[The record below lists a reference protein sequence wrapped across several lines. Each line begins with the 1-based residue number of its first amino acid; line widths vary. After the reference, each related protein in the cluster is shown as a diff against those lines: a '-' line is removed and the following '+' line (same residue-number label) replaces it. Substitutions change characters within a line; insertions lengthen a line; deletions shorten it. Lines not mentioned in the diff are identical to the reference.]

1 MRRTKSLI
9 AGMVLIMLFMV
20 ASGFSAK
27 KTVNDGGRVLVLG
40 FKSGYLDDVQERIFR
55 EMLMRKLSS
64 RGYELVP
71 VMEIE
76 SILLEDTSL
85 AIRNIQ
91 SGELPVICAGLKAAY
106 ALSGS
111 VEVVSPFTTLP
122 GQEQKKMC
130 QCELLVYDAKNNKT
144 ESLSCFMPF
153 HEQLDDLFKNLSE
166 KITETVEK
174 SGTVIKK

>member
-1 MRRTKSLI
+1 MTRTICLI
-9 AGMVLIMLFMV
+9 TGMVLMMLFMAV
-20 ASGFSAK
+20 GGSSAK
-27 KTVNDGGRVLVLG
+27 KSVNCGTRLLVLG
-40 FKSGYLDDVQERIFR
+40 FKSSYLDDVQERIFR
-55 EMLMRKLSS
+55 EMLMRKLNG

-76 SILLEDTSL
+76 SLLLDDTTL

-91 SGELPVICAGLKAAY
+91 AEKISALCAHLKAAY
-106 ALSGS
+106 TLNGS
-111 VEVVSPFTTLP
+111 IEVVSPFTTLP

-130 QCELLVYDAKNNKT
+130 QCELLIYDAKNDTAK
-144 ESLSCFMPF
+144 SLSCSAPF
-153 HEQLDDLFKNLSE
+153 YEQLDDLFNNLSE